1 MDPINT
7 LRRLGLGATVVAL
20 VVVAAACSSGSGAPH
35 WTFAPAGTSVAATP
49 TQTPA
54 PSAVAPSLS
63 ATAAPTIGPVAIDFV
78 PGTIAA
84 PRIVEMT
91 ADDDLNFIPGS
102 VAVATGETI
111 TFKIANIGKA
121 EHEFMV
127 GAMAAAFADEEGTAE
142 VAGIKAGKT
151 GTLTVT
157 FDKTG
162 QYAFACHMPGHY
174 EHGMIGFVILV
185 GHDAPAVGTVA
196 EPRPITV
203 DMTDGLM
210 FTPNTI
216 QVRKGET
223 IRFILTN
230 SGTVTHEFMVGPADK
245 VAADDGDGK
254 ITLEADKLDKGST
267 NELVYTFDGPGP
279 YAFACHEPGHFE
291 AGMTGTIGL
300 LD

>member
-1 MDPINT
+1 MDPIVT

-35 WTFAPAGTSVAATP
+35 WTFPPAGSSLGSTP

-63 ATAAPTIGPVAIDFV
+63 ATPAPTIGPVAIDFV

-91 ADDDLNFIPGS
+91 ADDELNFIPGS

-127 GAMAAAFADEEGTAE
+127 GPMAAAFADEEGTPE
-142 VAGIKAGKT
+142 VAGILAGKT
-151 GTLTVT
+151 GTVTVT

-185 GHDAPAVGTVA
+185 GHDAPAMGTVA

-203 DMTDGLM
+203 DMTNGLM

-291 AGMTGTIGL
+291 AGMAGTIGL